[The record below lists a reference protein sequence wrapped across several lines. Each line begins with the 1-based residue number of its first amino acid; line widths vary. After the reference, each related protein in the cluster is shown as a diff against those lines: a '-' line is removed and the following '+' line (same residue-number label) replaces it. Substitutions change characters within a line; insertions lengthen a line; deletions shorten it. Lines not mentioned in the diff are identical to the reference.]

1 MENEKKTKFTSQ
13 IDEKNREFDTLL
25 QKFSAVVDP
34 VDRYIK
40 RLKLQELR
48 SWLSQ
53 YGVEKI
59 VP

>member
-13 IDEKNREFDTLL
+13 IDEKNLEFESLL
-25 QKFSAVVDP
+25 QKFCTMVDP

-40 RLKLQELR
+40 RLKLQELQT
-48 SWLSQ
+48 WLSQ
-53 YGVEKI
+53 YGVEKV